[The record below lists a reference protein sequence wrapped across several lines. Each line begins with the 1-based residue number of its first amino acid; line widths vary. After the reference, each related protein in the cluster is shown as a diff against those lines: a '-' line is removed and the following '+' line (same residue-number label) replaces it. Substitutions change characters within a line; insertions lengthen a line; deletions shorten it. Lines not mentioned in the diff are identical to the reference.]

1 MANSYPIMGLIEALE
16 DVIHD
21 ATPVPLSKKSMVDVT
36 KISDIVADM
45 RMQLPTEIRQA
56 QNVVD
61 DKNRIIAEAKREAES
76 IIKKAEQRRAE
87 LIEENE
93 IMKETRKRATE
104 IIASTNNYCS
114 ELRTSTNDF
123 ADKMLGRVQEL
134 LAQDLNNIN
143 VLRKSISSNNE
154 LKPAQAP
161 QPQQVQQS
169 PKSVQNQQTAKSD
182 FGK

>member
-21 ATPVPLSKKSMVDVT
+21 ATPVPLSKKSMVDVA
-36 KISDIVADM
+36 KINDIIADM

-56 QNVVD
+56 HNVVE

-76 IIKKAEQRRAE
+76 IIKKAEKRREE

-104 IIASTNNYCS
+104 IIGSTNNYCS
-114 ELRTSTNDF
+114 DLRASTNDF
-123 ADKMLGRVQEL
+123 ADKMLERVQEL
-134 LAQDLNNIN
+134 LAQDLNNIS
-143 VLRKSISSNNE
+143 VLRKSIVSSGE
-154 LKPAQAP
+154 LKQGEKSAQA
-161 QPQQVQQS
+161 
-169 PKSVQNQQTAKSD
+169 VQNPAPNPAPK
-182 FGK
+182 K